1 MAMEAT
7 PAPFGRAREPAAWG
21 SAPAG
26 GRVQWRGG
34 ARAEE
39 GGAGS
44 PAASPEPAGRYSW
57 SFFSSSGSEEEEG
70 AAAGPEAGPPS
81 PQAPGA
87 SPGFVS
93 PPPEGGAGGLLA
105 RHSGHLT
112 RADLSLSMSARKGE
126 RPRSLRE
133 ITNAPPPGA
142 GSGAGGAGCVR
153 SSAEWQGR
161 VQSALRKSARL
172 GQSLEMIAHRRE
184 PDPRA
189 SFPSGGPRGD
199 DAGVLG
205 GTWARA
211 LEEAAPPPPQDSPFW
226 ARGADPTASGRFG
239 RGSWEFTGPSGDIL
253 DPHELHSFRPCPP
266 PGAERALQRELEE
279 TREQMRHLAG
289 RLEEQSR
296 ARLELAEGYQKLCA
310 RYEAAMR
317 DQDGA
322 MELQAERNKSLE
334 EQQRE
339 ALDAVF
345 RLEEQLKGRREAGG
359 AAALQRAEA
368 TNLALREE
376 LQEARAAA
384 ALRDQEHA
392 ELMTAQ
398 QDEAADAL
406 ARQAAEVLSLRQE
419 RDALAAVAAEG
430 QRPPQEGSADA
441 ERLLGAYEP
450 LCAGLLAR
458 LGSAE
463 AERARLERTLVL
475 CWERARP
482 YLPAGALPAS

>member
-1 MAMEAT
+1 
-7 PAPFGRAREPAAWG
+7 
-21 SAPAG
+21 
-26 GRVQWRGG
+26 
-34 ARAEE
+34 
-39 GGAGS
+39 
-44 PAASPEPAGRYSW
+44 
-57 SFFSSSGSEEEEG
+57 
-70 AAAGPEAGPPS
+70 
-81 PQAPGA
+81 
-87 SPGFVS
+87 
-93 PPPEGGAGGLLA
+93 
-105 RHSGHLT
+105 
-112 RADLSLSMSARKGE
+112 
-126 RPRSLRE
+126 
-133 ITNAPPPGA
+133 
-142 GSGAGGAGCVR
+142 
-153 SSAEWQGR
+153 
-161 VQSALRKSARL
+161 
-172 GQSLEMIAHRRE
+172 
-184 PDPRA
+184 
-189 SFPSGGPRGD
+189 
-199 DAGVLG
+199 
-205 GTWARA
+205 
-211 LEEAAPPPPQDSPFW
+211 
-226 ARGADPTASGRFG
+226 
-239 RGSWEFTGPSGDIL
+239 
-253 DPHELHSFRPCPP
+253 
-266 PGAERALQRELEE
+266 
-279 TREQMRHLAG
+279 MRDLAG

-296 ARLELAEGYQKLCA
+296 ARVELAEGYQKLCA